1 MKELIWD
8 SGYGYGPLAGK
19 SMPEIVRYK
28 AKLAAPMAAYGV
40 FYLVTFALIENWN
53 RLHYTV
59 IHTAVDDMIPFCEV
73 FIIPYLM
80 WFVYAFG
87 FAFYMFLQDE
97 KSYHEVAAFLVIG
110 MTVFLAVSVF
120 FPNILLLR
128 PETMPRN
135 NIFTYMVERL
145 YAVDTPTNVT
155 PSIHVYNSL
164 AVMIAVWRTDAKLV
178 RSKMSKILMTVL
190 GFLIILSTMFLKQH
204 SVGDVLSG
212 LALAGI
218 GYSMVYIKGLV
229 VTFRSFDRR
238 VERVI
243 EGLYLE

>member
-8 SGYGYGPLAGK
+8 SGYGFGPLAGK

-97 KSYHEVAAFLVIG
+97 KSYHEVAAFLLI
-110 MTVFLAVSVF
+110 
-120 FPNILLLR
+120 P
-128 PETMPRN
+128 P
-135 NIFTYMVERL
+135 
-145 YAVDTPTNVT
+145 
-155 PSIHVYNSL
+155 
-164 AVMIAVWRTDAKLV
+164 
-178 RSKMSKILMTVL
+178 LM
-190 GFLIILSTMFLKQH
+190 
-204 SVGDVLSG
+204 
-212 LALAGI
+212 
-218 GYSMVYIKGLV
+218 
-229 VTFRSFDRR
+229 
-238 VERVI
+238 
-243 EGLYLE
+243 